1 MLMRNDWRNH
11 LQQFRSQSM
20 ADFDDSQ
27 LTPLAEVLTETR
39 SSQVVVAMSN
49 VRKLARGGKPH
60 AAVEE
65 AFYALEHAPTY
76 LPLHIMIGELLL
88 AQDLVPEAIEK
99 FTVVA
104 NSYSVRGEA
113 GRAIDMLHRVV
124 DLSPMDLK
132 ARNSLIDQ
140 LITRGTSDEAVNE
153 YIKLAEV
160 YYSLADLTNA
170 RKAYAKGLRLAQIS
184 ELDVSWQVRVLHRI
198 ADIDI
203 QSLNWRQALQI
214 YQEISKIKPDDQ
226 KSMGSLLDLN
236 FRLGESDQ
244 AIRELDKYI
253 QFMNANNQIAEATQ
267 YLEKLV
273 EERPQYAAIHRRLG
287 EEYYLAGNLDQ
298 AVSELNETR
307 EILMETGDRMGAMAA
322 VQRIIEFHP
331 PDVEKYQKLLIR
343 LKSN

>member
-1 MLMRNDWRNH
+1 
-11 LQQFRSQSM
+11 
-20 ADFDDSQ
+20 
-27 LTPLAEVLTETR
+27 
-39 SSQVVVAMSN
+39 MSN
-49 VRKLARGGKPH
+49 VRKLARSGKPH

-88 AQDLVPEAIEK
+88 AQDLVAEAIEK
-99 FTVVA
+99 FSVIA
-104 NSYSVRGEA
+104 HSYSVRGEA

-160 YYSLADLTNA
+160 YYSLADLTNS

-184 ELDVSWQVRVLHRI
+184 ELDISWQVRVLHRI

-214 YQEISKIKPDDQ
+214 YQEVSKIKPNDQ
-226 KSMGSLLDLN
+226 KAVSSLLDLN
-236 FRLGESDQ
+236 FRLGESEQ

-253 QFMNANNQIAEATQ
+253 QYMNANKRVTEAIH
-267 YLEKLV
+267 YLAKLV

-287 EEYYLAGNLDQ
+287 EEYYLVGNLEQ
-298 AVSELNETR
+298 AVRELDEAR

-322 VQRIIEFHP
+322 VQRIIEFAP
-331 PDVEKYQKLLIR
+331 PNVEKYQQLLAR